1 MTSSDTLSVTVRFAV
16 PGDMPALGRL
26 FEAMYEDWGVSA
38 PADVNDMTAILEN
51 AIMAKDGQF
60 EALIAKF
67 GDESIGFAAFGSVF
81 EPAFM
86 GTGGFLRDVFVV
98 PQHRRKGAG
107 ANLMHFLLAEAG
119 KRQWVSLDWHVNRLD
134 FDARTFFEIIAPDSY
149 TVDRLVHRIE
159 GETLTKQAS
168 LSGQLIA

>member
-1 MTSSDTLSVTVRFAV
+1 VTSSDTLSVTVRFAT

-26 FEAMYEDWGVSA
+26 FEAMYADWGVAA
-38 PADVNDMTAILEN
+38 PAQGNDLAANLTDAMMSE
-51 AIMAKDGQF
+51 DGRF
-60 EALIAKF
+60 EVLIAVLE
-67 GDESIGFAAFGSVF
+67 GEGVGFAAFGTVF
-81 EPAFM
+81 EPAFL
-86 GTGGFLRDVFVV
+86 GSGGFLRDVFVV